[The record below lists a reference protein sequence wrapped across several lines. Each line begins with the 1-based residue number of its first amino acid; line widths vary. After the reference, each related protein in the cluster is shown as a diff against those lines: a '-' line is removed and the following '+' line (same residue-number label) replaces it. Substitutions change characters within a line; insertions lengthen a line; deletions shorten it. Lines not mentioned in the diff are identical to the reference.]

1 MGGQTGSLGLHS
13 LPFPAAS
20 EPFHQVRG
28 SNSEYVAAKHERVG
42 GCCYPCV
49 WRRLTSTVGLVSLWQ
64 ELGTG
69 HWPEGTNVSEE
80 AGACGVPQTH

>member
-1 MGGQTGSLGLHS
+1 MLKHAVGTVMGGQTGSPGLHS

-42 GCCYPCV
+42 GVLLPLC
-49 WRRLTSTVGLVSLWQ
+49 L
-64 ELGTG
+64 
-69 HWPEGTNVSEE
+69 EE
-80 AGACGVPQTH
+80 ADFHRGTSVFVAETWDWSLA